1 MIYIFNESVSS
12 KVLQTYI
19 TRVVMLMKAH
29 GRCWKFGDNIPTDQI
44 VRVDRALKSME
55 EMAKH
60 VLEDLNP
67 AFAREVKPGDILVA
81 GKHFGQSSGRAVAP
95 KAIKATGVGGVVVE
109 YASRLFY
116 RNCFEVG
123 LPLLEC
129 PGITEAVNDGDII
142 YLDMSTGLV
151 RNETTGKELQAR
163 PIDPFLME
171 MIQAGGLIPMA
182 DKLVEEV

>member
-1 MIYIFNESVSS
+1 ME
-12 KVLQTYI
+12 
-19 TRVVMLMKAH
+19 RE

-44 VRVDRALKSME
+44 VKADRVLLSID

-60 VLEDLNP
+60 VLENLNP
-67 AFAREVKPGDILVA
+67 DFPKNVKKGDILVA

-95 KAIKATGVGGVVVE
+95 KAIKATGVVAVIVE

-116 RNCFEVG
+116 RNSFEIG

-129 PGITEAVNDGDII
+129 EGITQEVSDGDII
-142 YLDMSTGLV
+142 SVNMETSV
-151 RNETTGKELQAR
+151 VVNKTTGKEFHAR

-171 MIQAGGLIPMA
+171 MLEAGGLIAFGPRI
-182 DKLVEEV
+182 DEY

>member
-1 MIYIFNESVSS
+1 ME
-12 KVLQTYI
+12 
-19 TRVVMLMKAH
+19 RE

-44 VRVDRALKSME
+44 VKADRVLLSID

-60 VLEDLNP
+60 VLENLNP
-67 AFAREVKPGDILVA
+67 DFPKNVKKGDILVA

-95 KAIKATGVGGVVVE
+95 KAIKATGVGAVIVE

-116 RNCFEVG
+116 RNSFEIG

-129 PGITEAVNDGDII
+129 EGITQGASDGDII
-142 YLDMSTGLV
+142 SVNMESGLIV
-151 RNETTGKELQAR
+151 NKTTGKEFHAR

-171 MIQAGGLIPMA
+171 MLDAGGLIAFGPKI
-182 DKLVEEV
+182 DEYQV

>member
-1 MIYIFNESVSS
+1 ME
-12 KVLQTYI
+12 
-19 TRVVMLMKAH
+19 RE

-44 VRVDRALKSME
+44 VKADRVLLSLD

-60 VLEDLNP
+60 VLENLNP
-67 AFAREVKPGDILVA
+67 DFPKNVKKGDILVA

-95 KAIKATGVGGVVVE
+95 KAIKATGVGAVIVE

-116 RNCFEVG
+116 RNSFEIG

-129 PGITEAVNDGDII
+129 EGITQGVSDGDII
-142 YLDMSTGLV
+142 SVNMEKGLIV
-151 RNETTGKELQAR
+151 NKTTGKEFHAR

-171 MIQAGGLIPMA
+171 MLDAGGLIAFGPKI
-182 DKLVEEV
+182 DEYQI